1 MKAVQIHNY
10 SDKEREIG
18 RAIAHDLL
26 TPEHTIKSARA
37 IYPEYQLQDPFGLH
51 RPGVNIGAMMFLY
64 RQVVA
69 YVPPI
74 QKDQFPER
82 FGIEYEVF
90 IRLADPTREGHRFI
104 FPVLNHPSR
113 YQDPLVR
120 RDLTDILL
128 WMPPTWERWHEALRF
143 SGGIQ
148 WFHAADERFDYKSI
162 WSLESLRDTW
172 KRRLRTAN
180 EARISREIKQQVRN
194 NYTDLQ
200 LVARPD
206 LADSVAELSHMDPV
220 TAYADLVYSSDL
232 LAYPAVMGAGGMAN
246 VRATVP
252 RVKDSSS
259 RTIHEKIHAD
269 LKHFDTE
276 VLESMLE
283 GLHFDKIPASFRL
296 SFLEDWH
303 RSAEA
308 DTARRAYG
316 RLVELAQQH
325 APSTEEVHEVL
336 KTILKELRDFC
347 RNAEPDPLGPI
358 AVADKKQRI
367 VVRLAAAGS
376 LAATLVGVL
385 VPDLLWMA
393 IAGGASGIF
402 TVVGAKTWF
411 DRRRILRAL
420 LSRHAPSIPEDLFQD
435 YTSMREFVLEYWR
448 RSSIGAVNLDKT
460 SEGVTSMP
468 VRTVWWA
475 VDE

>member
-1 MKAVQIHNY
+1 MKTTHIRGY
-10 SDKEREIG
+10 SEKERAIG
-18 RAIAHDLL
+18 KAIARDLL

-37 IYPEYQLQDPFGLH
+37 IYPEYQLRDPFGLH
-51 RPGVNIGAMMFLY
+51 RPGVNLGAMMFLY

-74 QKDQFPER
+74 RKEQFSER
-82 FGIEYEVF
+82 FGVEYETF
-90 IRLADPTREGHRFI
+90 IRLANPTGDEHRFI

-120 RDLTDILL
+120 RDLAEILV
-128 WMPPTWERWHEALRF
+128 WMPPTWERWHEALRV
-143 SGGIQ
+143 SGGMR
-148 WFHAADERFDYKSI
+148 WFQAADERFDYEGI

-172 KRRLRTAN
+172 KQRLRTAN

-206 LADSVAELSHMDPV
+206 LADSVAELSHVDPA

-246 VRATVP
+246 VRATAP
-252 RVKDSSS
+252 RVKDSPSKAI
-259 RTIHEKIHAD
+259 REKFPTN
-269 LKHFDTE
+269 LQHFDTE

-296 SFLEDWH
+296 SFLEEWH
-303 RSAEA
+303 RSAQA

-316 RLVELAQQH
+316 RLLELVQQH
-325 APSTEEVHEVL
+325 APSTEEVHGAL
-336 KTILKELRDFC
+336 KTILRELQNFC
-347 RNAEPDPLGPI
+347 RNAEPDSLGSV
-358 AVADKKQRI
+358 AAADKKQRVI
-367 VVRLAAAGS
+367 VRLAAAGS
-376 LAATLVGVL
+376 LAATLVGIL

-393 IAGGASGIF
+393 IAGGTSGIF
-402 TVVGAKTWF
+402 TIVGAKTWF
-411 DRRRILRAL
+411 DRERILRAL
-420 LSRHAPSIPEDLFQD
+420 LKRHAPSIPEDLFQD

-448 RSSIGAVNLDKT
+448 RSSIDAVSLGTT
-460 SEGVTSMP
+460 SEGATSTP
-468 VRTVWWA
+468 VRTVWW
-475 VDE
+475 VEDE